1 MRRGEKEDVRRREI
15 YDISIKMKREMR
27 ETKLRK
33 NTKEIKLRDK
43 KRED

>member
-43 KRED
+43 RRED